1 MVNTL
6 VEGAKNVEKTLVE
19 GEFMGVKKTHIIGG
33 VVVVIVLY
41 MLMRTKSGFSNAS
54 ASHSQHPQK
63 SKTVLQLAR
72 EQLQLAREQAK
83 QAVEAAK
90 RALKAIKNTAK

>member
-54 ASHSQHPQK
+54 ASHLQK
-63 SKTVLQLAR
+63 SKTDFQQAI
-72 EQLQLAREQAK
+72 EQAREQAK
-83 QAVEAAK
+83 QAVTK
-90 RALKAIKNTAK
+90 LLNVL